1 MLGFTIFCLF
11 AYRNLTLNGL
21 GGIYMKIK
29 FNKDIRKILI
39 SANIIIILIFSY
51 LIYNEAFN
59 ADFEEQKNT
68 VYTYSNKGS
77 INYSVY
83 LKPNKL
89 YNEKVLEEGRLYITE
104 FVDYIDTNLK
114 YEFTG
119 EKSDNIKADYS
130 ITAKVQ
136 GYATESDKII
146 NIWEKDFPILTNKT
160 INSYENKIL
169 IDERVKVNLT
179 DYNSFV
185 KEIKDAS
192 KINCQT
198 NLILSMNINLSGNTE
213 KSEVED
219 SIITSL
225 EIPLDVAMFEIT
237 GNNIVDKPG
246 VIEETVHVHI
256 PVNKVL
262 VIIYG
267 IILIA
272 LIISLITLLFF
283 TQTAPE
289 KDPLEKEL
297 NKIFKKHGDR
307 LVALNSDM
315 SVKNSIE
322 VKSIEDLVKIS
333 DETGKPILYK
343 YSEAY
348 KEINKFY
355 VSGNEEIF
363 LLDLTFLDNPKQVDK
378 TKDVVLENNNVQIKT
393 ESQLNI

>member
-1 MLGFTIFCLF
+1 MVAVF
-11 AYRNLTLNGL
+11 
-21 GGIYMKIK
+21 
-29 FNKDIRKILI
+29 
-39 SANIIIILIFSY
+39 IFSC
-51 LIYNEAFN
+51 LIYSEIFN
-59 ADFEEQKNT
+59 PGFEEQKNT
-68 VYTYSNKGS
+68 VYAYSNKGS

-89 YNEKVLEEGRLYITE
+89 YNENVLEEGRLYITE

-114 YEFTG
+114 YEFIG
-119 EKSDNIKADYS
+119 EKSGNIKADYS
-130 ITAKVQ
+130 IIAKVQ
-136 GYATESDKII
+136 GYATESEKII
-146 NIWEKDFPILTNKT
+146 NIWEKDFPILQNRT
-160 INSYENKIL
+160 INSYNNKIS
-169 IDERVKVNLT
+169 IDERVKLNLNE
-179 DYNSFV
+179 YNSFV

-198 NLILSMNINLSGNTE
+198 KLTLLMNVNFSGPTE
-213 KSEVED
+213 KGTVEN

-307 LVALNSDM
+307 LVALNSYM
-315 SVKNSIE
+315 AIKNYIE

-343 YSEAY
+343 YSDDY

-363 LLDLTFLDNPKQVDK
+363 LLDLIYLNNPEQVDE
-378 TKDVVLENNNVQIKT
+378 TKDAVLKNNNGQIKT
-393 ESQLNI
+393 ESQLNT

>member
-213 KSEVED
+213 KGEVED

-267 IILIA
+267 IILTA

-289 KDPLEKEL
+289 KDLLEKEL

>member
-1 MLGFTIFCLF
+1 
-11 AYRNLTLNGL
+11 
-21 GGIYMKIK
+21 MKLMI
-29 FNKDIRKILI
+29 NKNIRKILI
-39 SANIIIILIFSY
+39 FIFLVTALIFLY
-51 LIYNEAFN
+51 LIYNEAYN
-59 ADFEEQKNT
+59 PGFEEQKNT

-77 INYSVY
+77 IDYLVY

-89 YNEKVLEEGRLYITE
+89 YNGNVLEEGKLYITE
-104 FVDYIDTNLK
+104 FVDFIDTNLK
-114 YEFTG
+114 YEFNG
-119 EKSDNIKADYS
+119 EESDNIKADYS
-130 ITAKVQ
+130 VIAKVQ
-136 GYATESDKII
+136 GFATESENVI
-146 NIWEKDFPILTNKT
+146 NIWEKDFPILLDKI
-160 INSYENKIL
+160 INSYENKIS
-169 IDERVKVNLT
+169 IDEKVKLNLT

-213 KSEVED
+213 KGEVED

-225 EIPLDVAMFEIT
+225 IIPLDVAMFEIT

-363 LLDLTFLDNPKQVDK
+363 LLDLTYLDNPKQVDK

>member
-213 KSEVED
+213 KGEVED

>member
-1 MLGFTIFCLF
+1 
-11 AYRNLTLNGL
+11 
-21 GGIYMKIK
+21 MKLKI
-29 FNKDIRKILI
+29 NKNIRKRL
-39 SANIIIILIFSY
+39 IIILMVAVFIFSY
-51 LIYNEAFN
+51 LIYSEAFN
-59 ADFEEQKNT
+59 PGFEEQKNT
-68 VYTYSNKGS
+68 VYSYSNKGS
-77 INYSVY
+77 INYFVY
-83 LKPNKL
+83 LKQNKL
-89 YNEKVLEEGRLYITE
+89 YNGNVLEEGKLYITE

-114 YEFTG
+114 YEFIG
-119 EKSDNIKADYS
+119 EKSDNIKANYS
-130 ITAKVQ
+130 IVAKIQ
-136 GYATESDKII
+136 GFATESEKII
-146 NIWEKDFPILTNKT
+146 NIWEKDFPILQNRT
-160 INSYENKIL
+160 IKSYNNKIS
-169 IDERVKVNLT
+169 IDERVNVNLT

-198 NLILSMNINLSGNTE
+198 NLILSMNINLFGNTE

-225 EIPLDVAMFEIT
+225 IIPLDVAMFEIT

-246 VIEETVHVHI
+246 AIEETVQVQI
-256 PVNKVL
+256 LVNKTL

-267 IILIA
+267 IILTA
-272 LIISLITLLFF
+272 LIISLIILLFF

-307 LVALNSDM
+307 LVALNSYM
-315 SVKNSIE
+315 AIKNYIE

-343 YSEAY
+343 YSDDY

-363 LLDLTFLDNPKQVDK
+363 LLDLIYLNNPEQVDE
-378 TKDVVLENNNVQIKT
+378 TKDAVLKNNNGQIKT
-393 ESQLNI
+393 ESQLNT